1 MSDIDPQEFGR
12 LQAEVVALRRDNDRM
27 LEMLG
32 KLTTSVDSINEK
44 LSEAKGGWRL
54 LMLLGGAAA
63 TLGGLL
69 AWALQHVNWR

>member
-27 LEMLG
+27 LELLG
-32 KLTTSVDSINEK
+32 KLTVTVDSINTK

-54 LMLLGGAAA
+54 LMALGGSAAM
-63 TLGGLL
+63 LGGVLS
-69 AWALQHVNWR
+69 WALQHVNWR